1 MARKS
6 GYRFSEKAMHKVAD
20 GGSLGRRG
28 RDALFHDFTGHNSIL
43 LAISGGPDSTA
54 LLVLA
59 ARWRD
64 AQKKKPKLI
73 AATVNHGLRKDAKAE
88 AAGVAKLA
96 RKLKVPHRI
105 LGWRGK
111 KPKTG
116 LQEAARIA
124 RYELLLSL
132 ARETKCTAI
141 VTAHTRDDQAETV
154 LHRIGRGSG
163 ITGLAGIR
171 PQRTRD
177 GMQILRPLL
186 GVSKVQL
193 MAFLH
198 KEKIAY
204 AIDPT
209 NADPRYLRS
218 RLRSLAPLLAKEG
231 IDAAKLAQ
239 LARRLY
245 RADTAI
251 EAVVNEAQ
259 VRASRVSNEKHESL
273 DARLV
278 FRLPE
283 EIGLRLLRR
292 AINRLGHEGPA
303 ELGKLEALFAALK
316 DGWRGR
322 KPVRRTLAG
331 ALLDL
336 SDDCLTVEPAPVR
349 RRARKTQGNRR

>member
-1 MARKS
+1 MIRKS
-6 GYRFSEKAMHKVAD
+6 GDRLSGKIMRKPAD
-20 GGSLGRRG
+20 GGLLGRRE
-28 RDALFHDFTGHNSIL
+28 RDALFQDFIGHNSIL

-64 AQKKKPKLI
+64 ARKKKPKLI
-73 AATVNHGLRKDAKAE
+73 AATVDHGLRKEAKAE
-88 AAGVAKLA
+88 ALIVAKLA

-105 LGWRGK
+105 LNWRGR
-111 KPKTG
+111 KPNSG
-116 LQEAARIA
+116 LQEAARTA
-124 RYELLLSL
+124 RYALLLAL
-132 ARETKCTAI
+132 ARETKCTPL

-171 PQRTRD
+171 TQRTRD

-186 GVSKVQL
+186 AVSKAEL

-198 KEKIAY
+198 REKIGY
-204 AIDPT
+204 AVDPT

-218 RLRSLAPLLAKEG
+218 RLRTLAPLLAKEG
-231 IDAAKLAQ
+231 IDASKLAL

-259 VRASRVSNEKHESL
+259 VRASRVSNESRECL
-273 DARLV
+273 DARLI

-283 EIGLRLLRR
+283 EIGLRVVRR
-292 AINRLGHEGPA
+292 AVNRLGHEGPA
-303 ELGKLEALFAALK
+303 ELGKLEALFAALG
-316 DGWRGR
+316 DAWRGGKR
-322 KPVRRTLAG
+322 LRRTLAG

-336 SDDCLTVEPAPVR
+336 SDDCLTVQAAPVR
-349 RRARKTQGNRR
+349 RSARKTQGNRR

>member
-1 MARKS
+1 MVRKS
-6 GYRFSEKAMHKVAD
+6 GYRVSGKTMRKPEG
-20 GGSLGRRG
+20 GGSLGG
-28 RDALFHDFTGHNSIL
+28 RERDVLFRDFIGHKSIL

-64 AQKKKPKLI
+64 AQKNKPKLI
-73 AATVNHGLRKDAKAE
+73 AATVDHHLRKEAKAE
-88 AAGVAKLA
+88 ALNVAKLA

-105 LGWRGK
+105 LDWRGK
-111 KPKTG
+111 KPKSG

-124 RYELLLSL
+124 RYALLLAL

-141 VTAHTRDDQAETV
+141 VTAHTQDDQAETV

-171 PQRTRD
+171 TQRTRD

-186 GVSKVQL
+186 DVSKAQL

-204 AIDPT
+204 ATDPT

-218 RLRSLAPLLAKEG
+218 RLRVLAPLLAKEG

-245 RADTAI
+245 RVDTAI

-259 VRASRVSNEKHESL
+259 VRASLVSGAKQEWLN
-273 DARLV
+273 ARLV

-283 EIGLRLLRR
+283 EIGLRVVRR

-303 ELGKLEALFAALK
+303 ELGKLEALFAGLK
-316 DGWRGR
+316 DAWRGR
-322 KPVRRTLAG
+322 KRLRRTLAG

-336 SDDCLTVEPAPVR
+336 SDDRLTVEPAPVR
-349 RRARKTQGNRR
+349 RSARKTQGNRR